1 MPFHRDRSASSAP
14 SRHSWAGPS
23 AWPGTRARSCREPS
37 TSSSLRSRCPTG
49 PPDGPSAAST
59 STRTDSRGAI
69 AAQHVE
75 ALRAVGIDAG
85 GVATLNEPA
94 PPARGVF
101 NATPSAQAV
110 FRRAVELSGTPKP
123 RRLLG
128 AHVVLAV
135 TEMEHGTAARA
146 LRQMG
151 VDREQLADAARD
163 EMDRIGA

>member
-1 MPFHRDRSASSAP
+1 MPFQRPFDELRTIKALLGGAERLARDSGEELPGAEHLLLSALA
-14 SRHSWAGPS
+14 
-23 AWPGTRARSCREPS
+23 
-37 TSSSLRSRCPTG
+37 L
-49 PPDGPSAAST
+49 PDGTARRAFGRLDIDP
-59 STRTDSRGAI
+59 DGLPGAI

-85 GVATLNEPA
+85 RVATLNEPA

-128 AHVVLAV
+128 AHVVAAV
-135 TEMEHGTAARA
+135 CEMEHGTVARA
-146 LRQMG
+146 LRHLG
-151 VDREQLADAARD
+151 VDRQELAVAARE